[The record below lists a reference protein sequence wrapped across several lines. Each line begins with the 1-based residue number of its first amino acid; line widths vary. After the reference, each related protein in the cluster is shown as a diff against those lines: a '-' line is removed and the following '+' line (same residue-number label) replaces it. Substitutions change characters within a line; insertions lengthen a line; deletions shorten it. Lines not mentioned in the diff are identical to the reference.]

1 MHQCLILSV
10 QLKDFFA
17 KKKKFHR
24 PKVRSLPWLVGLW
37 CSCRILFFKFLDLSK
52 LLHGFVKVATC
63 VCQVVTSF
71 SRPLSNKAKLKFKQ
85 MLLTKLQHLTK
96 GGVRIIKMEY

>member
-52 LLHGFVKVATC
+52 LLHGFVKVVTWI
-63 VCQVVTSF
+63 CQKMMNGSF
-71 SRPLSNKAKLKFKQ
+71 HMDLSK
-85 MLLTKLQHLTK
+85 
-96 GGVRIIKMEY
+96 IDIWIC

>member
-52 LLHGFVKVATC
+52 LLHGFVNFVPRPKPRLSWTKVVEA
-63 VCQVVTSF
+63 SA
-71 SRPLSNKAKLKFKQ
+71 LN
-85 MLLTKLQHLTK
+85 
-96 GGVRIIKMEY
+96 